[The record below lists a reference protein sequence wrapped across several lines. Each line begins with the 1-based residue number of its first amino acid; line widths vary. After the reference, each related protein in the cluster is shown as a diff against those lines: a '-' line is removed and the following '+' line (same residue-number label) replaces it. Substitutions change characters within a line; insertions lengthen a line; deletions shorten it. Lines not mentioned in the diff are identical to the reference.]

1 MDITEYLTQFAIN
14 WRAISPEN
22 PPSREI
28 LIKEFAWI
36 DKQRKAGIDPAQL
49 AKIVAGPRKYRVHL
63 PTTSYTILYYI
74 VRIQRDRDELTSG
87 QEEKV
92 QTPEF
97 AQALASHKFELI
109 KRGWS
114 VRIDAQ
120 TEDGRARGL
129 GLAKGFE
136 RS

>member
-1 MDITEYLTQFAIN
+1 MDITEYLTEFALN
-14 WRAISPEN
+14 WRAIRPER
-22 PPSREI
+22 PPLRET

-36 DKQRKAGIDPAQL
+36 DEQRKAGIDPAQL
-49 AKIVAGPRKYRVHL
+49 AEIIAGPRKHNVHV
-63 PTTSYTILYYI
+63 PHTSNRIKYYI
-74 VRIQRDRDELTSG
+74 VRIQRDRDEETSG
-87 QEEKV
+87 QEERM

-114 VRIDAQ
+114 VRIDIQ
-120 TEDGRARGL
+120 TNDGRARGY

-136 RS
+136 RR